1 MLKDSTMNL
10 EKLVN
15 GIAITLIAA
24 LGVAGFMI
32 MNQTAESNKVT
43 ADIAKVQSENKSRVL
58 TEVALLTAEI
68 KNLQKDMDEIL
79 ELIKE
84 IEREQNKK

>member
-1 MLKDSTMNL
+1 MIAFLKESMMNL

-15 GIAITLIAA
+15 GVAITLVAA
-24 LGVAGFMI
+24 LGVAGFML

-84 IEREQNKK
+84 I